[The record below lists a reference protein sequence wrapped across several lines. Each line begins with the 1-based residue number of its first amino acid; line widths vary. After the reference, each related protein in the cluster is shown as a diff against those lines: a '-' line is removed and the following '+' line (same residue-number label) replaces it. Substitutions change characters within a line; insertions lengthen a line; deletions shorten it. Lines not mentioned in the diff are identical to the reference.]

1 MLTLPSLL
9 ALPSLPCLLAS
20 LLTGGITLHE
30 KCTDLGLG
38 FWRLE
43 TLRARRHGTCRTF
56 FLKLLKICYTCKK
69 TWTEQLFTL
78 QCFVVL
84 MYHTK
89 LVTLWKSMRPEKS
102 SSHKSRSLEN
112 LPPTLT
118 ALEQHIKEEP
128 NGNLYNLWTT
138 LPEAASSCSEL
149 IWGGYKNGCNVSR
162 LPSSAQHCTSVLVT
176 AINDH
181 LATSIIDIKIYS

>member
-20 LLTGGITLHE
+20 LLTGGIHE
-30 KCTDLGLG
+30 KCTDLG

-69 TWTEQLFTL
+69 TWTEQLFQL

-84 MYHTK
+84 IYHTK

-118 ALEQHIKEEP
+118 ALEQRSRTATCI
-128 NGNLYNLWTT
+128 WTT
-138 LPEAASSCSEL
+138 LPEAASSCS
-149 IWGGYKNGCNVSR
+149 
-162 LPSSAQHCTSVLVT
+162 
-176 AINDH
+176 
-181 LATSIIDIKIYS
+181 